1 MNILEIRSEID
12 RINNKY
18 DELVGE
24 LKLQISNI
32 ESERKVEL
40 GDLPSQYDAACSQ
53 IIDDYEAGIYD
64 RPNGVRVRKLK
75 NVIIEDESLISDEYK
90 KVVIDEKK
98 IKADMKESGYTM
110 KIDGV
115 KVVEKYC
122 VAVSLK

>member
-40 GDLPSQYDAACSQ
+40 GDLPSQYDVACSQ

>member
-18 DELVGE
+18 DEMVNE
-24 LKLQISNI
+24 LKVAISNI
-32 ESERKVEL
+32 EADRKKEL
-40 GDLPSQYDAACSQ
+40 GDLPGQYDAACSQ
-53 IIDDYEAGIYD
+53 IIDDYEAGTYD
-64 RPNGVRVRKLK
+64 RINGVSVRKLK
-75 NVIIEDESLISDEYK
+75 NVVIEDESLIGDEYK

-115 KVVEKYC
+115 KVVEKYS